1 MDPGRVNGGVF
12 LGLDGVVIKS
22 HGGADAESYAG
33 AIEVGYDMVRQELLA
48 QIREMIGQTNEA
60 RGPPAV
66 ANALNSPSSRGTP
79 DCMIAPKLR
88 SVVRGVGAYLPERV
102 LTNAELAKIVDTSD
116 EWIQQR
122 TGIRQRYIAG
132 EGETTSR
139 WARAPQKWRSPAPG

>member
-60 RGPPAV
+60 RAPAAAV
-66 ANALNSPSSRGTP
+66 ATP
-79 DCMIAPKLR
+79 
-88 SVVRGVGAYLPERV
+88 
-102 LTNAELAKIVDTSD
+102 
-116 EWIQQR
+116 
-122 TGIRQRYIAG
+122 
-132 EGETTSR
+132 
-139 WARAPQKWRSPAPG
+139 